1 MYYGPMPQNREIC
14 DSTEELDIPTTLQKQ
29 LYSSISSEHTPLIVV
44 RNAPRRSL
52 ISGAGTSTGDSRVTY
67 RYAPTIINS
76 NNKDKDEDNINND
89 NDNGNSNSFGPSYI
103 YNNDRDGSNATYTG
117 SNNIPNFID
126 PDGYNNLTANGN
138 THNMNYYQKK
148 YAKSSLVA
156 YSTKKESP
164 RNLLRP
170 DYLTKLPSKSVDR
183 VMNTW
188 NYTKPEAH
196 TSRLQQQQQ
205 QQQQA
210 TPSALPIEPS
220 SSMDSLNVLLEKQR
234 IQQLNHP
241 AHQDYLLSSRG
252 NSTYDLATSYF
263 PPEYSTTGFGTKNNT
278 GNNLSPPMTA
288 STATTPRSG
297 FGMQLPVR
305 ETNRISLTFD
315 PISKRKVLNTYE
327 IIKELG
333 HGQHGKV
340 KLARDIV
347 TNQLVAIKIV
357 DRHEKSSRI
366 SKFFK
371 QIRENEKIKKEIA
384 IMKKLHHKHVV
395 KLIEVLDDLKSRKIY
410 LVLEYCSKGEI
421 KWCKEDTAGL
431 EMEARG
437 PPILSFQKIREI
449 IRGVVLGLEYLH
461 YQGIIHRDIKPANL
475 LISKDNIV
483 KISDFGV
490 SVALSSGLNSGS
502 LASASASTSA
512 NSSIEQ
518 LTATATGG
526 HGRRPV
532 GRQGILNKALDE
544 SHDSLNEVEL
554 AKTAGTPAFFAPE
567 ICLGDE
573 VFTKFNFD
581 KSEMFSGSCISLMI
595 DIWALGVTFY
605 CLLFGKLPFTSEFE
619 LELFNK
625 IVNDP
630 VEVPT
635 FEEIQRNGVSKV
647 SCREEYDAAIDLLNR
662 LLEKNPSKRIPMR
675 EIKEHPFILWDYNHM
690 EGDDPNVKVT
700 KLLERELFLRNQTD
714 LFEQI
719 SITKQDMKNALSGV
733 GLSYVSRDVSS
744 DNYYSSSSVRNN
756 KVKNVATTG
765 KPSSYTNLKL
775 STALSGSRACVGRDG
790 SESEMNSELG
800 QNDHNG
806 TSTKYGNDAEMVARE
821 RMSENVGSPTTAVTN
836 AISST
841 AATIN
846 TTITATTAAT
856 EATAISTGAGAPNG
870 NSPILSPSGP
880 EQFAC
885 QSPRGG
891 GTPGEELVDNYL
903 NSFRNPY
910 YPDGSVIESPR
921 FSDESP
927 QFLKSENTIDVSDLN
942 SSLEK
947 ILNEGVSRDPSP
959 PKNSLANLRFVT
971 QPALTAFEDDMREYS
986 DAYRMNQTNVTV
998 NLPINSSFASLDSY
1012 YIDNYAM
1019 NKIGINRYAPDDGDF
1034 NMVNTPGRPLSDV
1047 VLTNSNRSQ
1056 SRSNILTAN
1065 SMSANSSAIN
1075 NFSSGLTAPSLRTMQ
1090 YSRANVPNQISE
1102 HSLRRGNFVDILQDS
1117 ESDFS
1122 SDTSSTASSSSG
1134 SSSYSSGSSLDS
1146 SSSSPPSYSLL
1157 RGRPVNNSRGS
1168 QLGPP
1173 EPSHQRAPQNMRS
1186 NESLPFEFREDTPQ
1200 CENSVTED
1208 KPERR
1213 KTS

>member
-1 MYYGPMPQNREIC
+1 MYYGPMSQNREIC

-52 ISGAGTSTGDSRVTY
+52 ISGSSTGSGDSRVTY
-67 RYAPTIINS
+67 RYTPTVI
-76 NNKDKDEDNINND
+76 
-89 NDNGNSNSFGPSYI
+89 NGNNRDKSNTSINYA
-103 YNNDRDGSNATYTG
+103 YNNDRDSSNATYTG
-117 SNNIPNFID
+117 SDDIPNFID
-126 PDGYNNLTANGN
+126 PNGYTNPTANEN

-164 RNLLRP
+164 RSNYLRP

-183 VMNTW
+183 VMTTW
-188 NYTKPEAH
+188 NYTKPEVH
-196 TSRLQQQQQ
+196 TSRQQQQQ
-205 QQQQA
+205 QSLIRGTSTA
-210 TPSALPIEPS
+210 TTATTPLALPIEPS

-263 PPEYSTTGFGTKNNT
+263 PPEYPTTAGLGTKYNT
-278 GNNLSPPMTA
+278 GNNLSPPMTS
-288 STATTPRSG
+288 STVTTPRSG
-297 FGMQLPVR
+297 FSMQLPVR

-518 LTATATGG
+518 LTATAAGG
-526 HGRRPV
+526 HGRRPA
-532 GRQGILNKALDE
+532 GRQGILNKSLDE

-635 FEEIQRNGVSKV
+635 FEEIQHNGVSKV
-647 SCREEYDAAIDLLNR
+647 SCKEEYDAAIDLLNR
-662 LLEKNPSKRIPMR
+662 LLEKNPSKRIPMK

-744 DNYYSSSSVRNN
+744 DNYFSSSSMRNS
-756 KVKNVATTG
+756 KVKNVSTTR

-775 STALSGSRACVGRDG
+775 STAISDSRAHVDRNDPG
-790 SESEMNSELG
+790 SKMNSKLER
-800 QNDHNG
+800 NDQNG
-806 TSTKYGNDAEMVARE
+806 TSARFGNSNEMLACE
-821 RMSENVGSPTTAVTN
+821 QMSENVGSPTTAATN
-836 AISST
+836 VISST

-846 TTITATTAAT
+846 TTITATTAA
-856 EATAISTGAGAPNG
+856 SNGTGATNG
-870 NSPILSPSGP
+870 NSPVLSPSRP
-880 EQFAC
+880 EQFSSF
-885 QSPRGG
+885 QSPGGG

-903 NSFRNPY
+903 NSIRNPY
-910 YPDGSVIESPR
+910 YPDGSVIESPGL
-921 FSDESP
+921 SDESP
-927 QFLKSENTIDVSDLN
+927 QFLKLENTIDVSDLN

-947 ILNEGVSRDPSP
+947 MLNEGVSRDPSP

-971 QPALTAFEDDMREYS
+971 QPALTTFEDDMREYS

-1019 NKIGINRYAPDDGDF
+1019 NKIGINRYTPDDGDF
-1034 NMVNTPGRPLSDV
+1034 NMAGALGRPKSDG
-1047 VLTNSNRSQ
+1047 VLTNGNCSQ
-1056 SRSNILTAN
+1056 SRSNILTAS

-1090 YSRANVPNQISE
+1090 YSRANVPNQLSE

-1122 SDTSSTASSSSG
+1122 SDTSSTDSSSSG

-1146 SSSSPPSYSLL
+1146 SSTSPLSYSLL
-1157 RGRPVNNSRGS
+1157 RGRPVNTSRRS
-1168 QLGPP
+1168 PLGLS
-1173 EPSHQRAPQNMRS
+1173 EPSQQRAPRNARS
-1186 NESLPFEFREDTPQ
+1186 NESLPFEFKEDTPQ

-1208 KPERR
+1208 KPEGR
-1213 KTS
+1213 KAS